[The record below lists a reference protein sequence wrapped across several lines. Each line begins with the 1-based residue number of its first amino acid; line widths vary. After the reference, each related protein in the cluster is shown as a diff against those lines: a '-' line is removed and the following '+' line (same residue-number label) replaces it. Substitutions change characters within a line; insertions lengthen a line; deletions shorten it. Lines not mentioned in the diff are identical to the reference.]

1 MVEGSAKPSRSI
13 PEGHDF
19 AEERKRMV
27 EMQIMRRGL
36 LEPRLMAA
44 FLTVPRH
51 SFVTTQERYFAYG
64 DGPLHI
70 GSGQTISQPYIVAL
84 MTHLLELTG
93 EERVL
98 EVGTGS
104 GYQSAILSLMAMEVH
119 TIEFLPE
126 LAERAKIML
135 ADYPNVHCHVGDGSL
150 GWPEAAPY
158 DGIIV
163 AAAAPKTPQSLHG
176 QLKDGGH
183 LVIPIGGLANQEL
196 EVCTRHG
203 NNYDCR
209 REISV
214 AFVPLRGKE
223 GW

>member
-1 MVEGSAKPSRSI
+1 MDDGNQSDSRSI
-13 PEGHDF
+13 PLGIDF
-19 AEERKRMV
+19 TQERKRMV

-36 LEPRLMAA
+36 LEPRLLAA
-44 FLTVPRH
+44 FSTVPRH
-51 SFVTTQERYFAYG
+51 LFVPAEENYVAYE
-64 DGPLHI
+64 DSPLPI
-70 GSGQTISQPYIVAL
+70 GCGQTISQPYIVAL

-104 GYQSAILSLMAMEVH
+104 GYQSAILSLLAKEIH
-119 TIEFLPE
+119 TIEFIPA
-126 LAERAKIML
+126 LAEQAKKML
-135 ADYPNVHCHVGDGSL
+135 ADYPNVYCHTGDGSL

-163 AAAAPKTPQSLHG
+163 AAAAPKAPQALLD
-176 QLKDGGH
+176 QLKSGGR
-183 LVIPIGGLANQEL
+183 LVIPVGDRGYQEL
-196 EVCTRHG
+196 EVWTRCM
-203 NNYDCR
+203 DEFDR
-209 REISV
+209 RSEITV